1 MNDASLPLLRQAV
14 VADIPGIW
22 TVRYSVTENTLTPGR
37 ISDEDCRREIED
49 TGRGWVVVKD
59 GKIQAFAIGNAQTG
73 NVWAMFVHPEAQCRG
88 FGSQLHD
95 AMLAWFRTQPVR
107 RLWLTTGATT
117 KARSFYERRGWHC
130 VGPSGATEVR
140 YERDN
145 AA

>member
-1 MNDASLPLLRQAV
+1 MNDAPLPLLRQAI

-22 TVRYSVTENTLTPGR
+22 KVRYSVTENTLTPGR

-49 TGRGWVVVKD
+49 TGRGWVVVND
-59 GKIQAFAIGNAQTG
+59 GQIQAFAIGNGQTG
-73 NVWAMFVHPEAQCRG
+73 NVWAMFVHPEAQGRG

-130 VGPSGATEVR
+130 VGSAGTTEVR
-140 YERDN
+140 YEREN